1 MKDFQFLIKR
11 IKKQGKKIYL
21 IPIVLGIFLFAVIFA
36 QNRIDGQIE
45 ASKIKTVPFP
55 LLIKELPYSVI
66 DSKIEEPLI
75 SAKSAIIMDADSQV
89 VLFTKNG
96 NLIFSMASTT
106 KLMTALVA
114 LNYFGQDDIITVNA
128 NRISGVVIG
137 LKNGE
142 RVYFK
147 DMLYAMLL
155 PSANDAALA
164 VSNNYPGGNTAFVLT
179 MNNKAK
185 EYHLSNTHFSDPS
198 GLDEENST
206 TAFDLARL
214 ATIVMKNKILA
225 QVVRTETKEISDI
238 TGIKTYKLKNL
249 NKLLGQ
255 DGINGVKTGFTTEA
269 GEVLITSRQENGHN
283 FIIVVM
289 NSEDRFLD
297 TEKLVDYIKG
307 NVSYLNLGL

>member
-11 IKKQGKKIYL
+11 IQKQGKKIYL
-21 IPIVLGIFLFAVIFA
+21 APIILVIFLIALIFVQNSLDKRIENVRIKSVSDSLLTWETPYPVI
-36 QNRIDGQIE
+36 D
-45 ASKIKTVPFP
+45 
-55 LLIKELPYSVI
+55 LIKGKPV
-66 DSKIEEPLI
+66 I
-75 SAKSAIIMDADSQV
+75 SAKSAVVMDSDSQV
-89 VLFTKNG
+89 VLFSKNE
-96 NLIFSMASTT
+96 NLVSPMASTT
-106 KLMTALVA
+106 KLVTALVA
-114 LNYFGQDDIITVNA
+114 LDYFGQDDIITVNKSSI
-128 NRISGVVIG
+128 NGVTIG
-137 LKNGE
+137 FRNGE

-164 VSNNYPGGNTAFVLT
+164 VAQNYQGGDMAFVLA
-179 MNNKAK
+179 MNNKAEK
-185 EYHLSNTHFSDPS
+185 YHLLSTRFSDPS

-206 TAFDLARL
+206 TALDLTRL
-214 ATIVMKNKILA
+214 ATIVMKDKILA
-225 QVVRTETKEISDI
+225 QVVGTQEREISDI
-238 TGIKTYKLKNL
+238 TGTKTYKLINL
-249 NKLLGQ
+249 NKLLGK

-307 NVSYLNLGL
+307 NISYLNLGL